1 MSTTDNQ
8 DVLDTLTPEER
19 AAISD
24 AEYSPE
30 ELAAMK
36 GLAEEGGGEDDD
48 DENEDDSSGEDGNDS
63 AGSAPVEGN
72 GADNQDPPA
81 DDADP
86 AAGNDE
92 PEQAAAQKASAY
104 RAELPADYDAQVK
117 ALNDETGALAQKF
130 RAGEIEFE
138 EYETQQAAL
147 LQRRDELREIK
158 IKAEIA
164 SEMGAQSAENEW
176 KATIQSFV
184 SATAKAEGI
193 NYATDADKQAD
204 LDLFVKRLAD
214 NPANGDKPMRW
225 FLEEAHKRVKALHG
239 IATPEKKEG
248 APVSPKPVQ
257 RKAPTE
263 AIPKTLAQVPGS
275 DGPGDVADE
284 FANLDNLEGLE
295 LEDALRKMTPEQ
307 RERYAM
313 AGR

>member
-24 AEYSPE
+24 TEYSPE

-36 GLAEEGGGEDDD
+36 GLAEEGGEG

-63 AGSAPVEGN
+63 AGAAPVEGK
-72 GADNQDPPA
+72 GADNQDPPP
-81 DDADP
+81 DDAGP
-86 AAGNDE
+86 TAGDDE

-117 ALNDETGALAQKF
+117 ALNEETSALAQKF

-138 EYETQQAAL
+138 EYETQQTAL

-176 KATIQSFV
+176 KATVSSFV

-193 NYATDADKQAD
+193 NYATDAEKQAD
-204 LDLFVKRLAD
+204 LDLFVKRLAEI
-214 NPANGDKPMRW
+214 PANGDKPMRW

-239 IATPEKKEG
+239 IATPEKKQDDPE
-248 APVSPKPVQ
+248 AAKPTA